1 MKIHLPTTSFATAAT
16 TALPAGDRA
25 QGTVFGH
32 WQLDKL
38 LNPEGDQNKII
49 RYRASPIG
57 TPQNSQYFVHTP
69 RDPSSKS
76 ALSLLRREWLISQQI
91 TNPHLLPVLDA
102 YLSAAPYFIV
112 TPQLPGSR
120 LCTVLEQR
128 QKLDLHHALWILR
141 QVAQALCAL
150 HTHDW
155 LTPLL
160 NPENMILEPDG
171 HLTLIGVGHAQQFET
186 ETEMDYSEKIYADI
200 CRLARLFLQMLGSH
214 AFCVG
219 NRHEKGWHRTE
230 SASLL
235 HGLSP
240 SIATLLTEMLN
251 PGKPCGKHSARL
263 LVERLVRLEIESLSK
278 SA

>member
-1 MKIHLPTTSFATAAT
+1 MKIHLPTTSFATEAASKF
-16 TALPAGDRA
+16 PAQSGA
-25 QGTVFGH
+25 QYTVFGH

-38 LNPEGDQNKII
+38 LSPEGDKNKII

-57 TPQNSQYFVHTP
+57 TPQNSQYLVHTP

-102 YLSAAPYFIV
+102 YLNAAPYFIV

-120 LCTVLEQR
+120 LRTVLEQR
-128 QKLDLHHALWILR
+128 QKLVLHHALWILR

-155 LTPLL
+155 LAPLL

-219 NRHEKGWHRTE
+219 KRREKWWHGTE
-230 SASLL
+230 PASLL
-235 HGLSP
+235 HELSP